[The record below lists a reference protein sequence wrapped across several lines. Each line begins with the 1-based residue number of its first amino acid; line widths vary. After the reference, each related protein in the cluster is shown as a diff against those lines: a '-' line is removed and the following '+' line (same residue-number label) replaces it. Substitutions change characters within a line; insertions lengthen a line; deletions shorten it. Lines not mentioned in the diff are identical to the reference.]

1 MAVTD
6 IDDSS
11 FNDAISAEG
20 WALVDFYGSW
30 CGPCIMFKPIFQDM
44 SAELSAVRFYKLD
57 GEASPVAR
65 GTVKIPGLPFFALYK
80 DGVMVEGIATS
91 KEARLREMLGRH
103 GIGGAA

>member
-6 IDDSS
+6 IDDNT
-11 FNDAISAEG
+11 FKDAISAEG
-20 WALVDFYGSW
+20 WALVDFYASW

-44 SAELSAVRFYKLD
+44 SAELTEVRFYKLD
-57 GEASPVAR
+57 GESSPVAR
-65 GTVKIPGLPFFALYK
+65 ATVKIPGLPFFALYK
-80 DGVMVEGIATS
+80 NGELVEGLATS